1 MGEGNNGESCSPS
14 QCMKGGP
21 RDRSWAPYELPLS
34 RGSVLGPECRDV
46 LHTWSKSK
54 PVYVLLLPGKHLYM
68 PQVTG
73 MRWRQSSFKSP
84 GLCLQ
89 GVVVSRPL
97 FHPYQQG
104 IENCGSLL
112 LSDPLKFRWAEVL
125 VRKFSEGRR
134 GRPRS
139 IGARAHTHLKGH
151 LSLVCPLGFWVPES
165 VKTSRNKRRVRLLR
179 PNDC

>member
-1 MGEGNNGESCSPS
+1 MEAVVIQE
-14 QCMKGGP
+14 
-21 RDRSWAPYELPLS
+21 SWA
-34 RGSVLGPECRDV
+34 VLA
-46 LHTWSKSK
+46 
-54 PVYVLLLPGKHLYM
+54 
-68 PQVTG
+68 
-73 MRWRQSSFKSP
+73 
-84 GLCLQ
+84 
-89 GVVVSRPL
+89 VVVSRPL

-165 VKTSRNKRRVRLLR
+165 VKQKQEGSKASKAQ
-179 PNDC
+179 